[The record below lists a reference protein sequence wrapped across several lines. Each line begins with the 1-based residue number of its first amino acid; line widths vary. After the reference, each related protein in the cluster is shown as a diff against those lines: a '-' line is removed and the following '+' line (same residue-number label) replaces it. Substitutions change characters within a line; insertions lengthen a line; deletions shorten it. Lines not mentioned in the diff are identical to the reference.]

1 MQYCPCN
8 FPVVGWHRVHGKG
21 RVGISK
27 ALWIAIQGFD
37 YEIGCLFVEI
47 LCGNQY
53 NLGADGLYAL
63 GLLRIG
69 AGFDGRSVSA
79 PDWTEPSQRYPY
91 R

>member
-8 FPVVGWHRVHGKG
+8 FPVVGGHRVHGKG

-27 ALWIAIQGFD
+27 ALRIAIQGFD
-37 YEIGCLFVEI
+37 NGIGRLFVEI

-53 NLGADGLYAL
+53 HLGADGLYAL

-69 AGFDGRSVSA
+69 AGLDAVSFSA
-79 PDWTEPSQRYPY
+79 GLD
-91 R
+91 